1 MFYYLIFN
9 DFFMSLILFVVVI
22 YCLIR
27 VSSLQKQINTLTRG
41 DSNLNTQSPNVA
53 SPSLIRNKPVP
64 LYDDYRDIATRP
76 PQPNTSFAP
85 ANLLDEAEYPLI
97 DWLKKDFL
105 VKLGALLLLLAF
117 GWFVSYA
124 FANNWIGSFGRI
136 VLGIGAGIA
145 FMLAGLYRIKAFR
158 HQGEIFVVLGS
169 TIAILTIFAARE
181 MYDIFTPLSAL
192 LVMFLS
198 IVFVAKVSLL
208 YRSKSLALSSLI
220 LAAIAPFLT
229 NAPQP
234 EVLALFS
241 YLSVIVL
248 GTLWIQAKI
257 DFIELQI
264 AAFVTVLLY
273 SLPYIS
279 GTYKNEDS
287 LIALGFGF
295 GFTVI
300 FFLTNIS
307 SIMRRTDDETQS
319 KHLLL
324 AVGTTLYLA
333 SWIVNVVAP
342 EWQSLLYVAWAI
354 VFACGA
360 FIVYMKTDKKAA
372 FYIYGGV
379 SVGLL
384 GAATAAIFSGPI
396 LTLVYTIEVTVL
408 ALLSLTL
415 LKNPHTTAK
424 LCLLYVVPIIL
435 SLESITSSS
444 WRLDGVLQADFFILV
459 TLMLSLA
466 LVSYTLHQHN
476 KENNI
481 SSTSVGVLAVL
492 SASYALTLIW
502 LITHAVFS
510 YDQATTVSL
519 IIYTLIG
526 LTMYVVGQ
534 STKNNLLQKGGLG
547 IIGLV
552 VVRLLMIDVW
562 QMEVAGRIVTFLLIG
577 LVLISSGFIKKLNQ
591 NNSN

>member
-9 DFFMSLILFVVVI
+9 DFFMSLILLVMVI
-22 YCLIR
+22 YCLVRI
-27 VSSLQKQINTLTRG
+27 SFLQKQIDTITRG
-41 DSNLNTQSPNVA
+41 DSNLNTQSFNVA

-76 PQPNTSFAP
+76 LQSNTSFAP
-85 ANLLDEAEYPLI
+85 ANLPDEAEHPFVG
-97 DWLKKDFL
+97 WLKKDFL
-105 VKLGALLLLLAF
+105 VKLGSLLLLLAF

-124 FANNWIGSFGRI
+124 FANNWIGPFGRI

-145 FMLAGLYRIKAFR
+145 FMLAGLHRIKTFR

-181 MYDIFTPLSAL
+181 MYDFFTPLSAL

-229 NAPQP
+229 NAPEP
-234 EVLALFS
+234 EALALFS

-257 DFIELQI
+257 DFIELQL

-273 SLPYIS
+273 SLPYIF
-279 GTYKNEDS
+279 GANTNGDS

-307 SIMRRTDDETQS
+307 SIVRRTDDETQS

-324 AVGTTLYLA
+324 AVGTTLYLVG
-333 SWIVNVVAP
+333 WIVNVVAP
-342 EWQSLLYVAWAI
+342 EWQSLLYTAWAA

-415 LKNPHTTAK
+415 LKNSNTTAK
-424 LCLLYVVPIIL
+424 LCLLYVFPILL

-459 TLMLSLA
+459 ILMLSLA
-466 LVSYTLHQHN
+466 LVSYAINQN
-476 KENNI
+476 SKENNI
-481 SSTSVGVLAVL
+481 SSIPVGVLAVL

-502 LITHAVFS
+502 LITHAVLS

-526 LTMYVVGQ
+526 LAMYVVGQ
-534 STKNNLLQKGGLG
+534 SISNNLLRKGGLVL
-547 IIGLV
+547 IGLV
-552 VVRLLMIDVW
+552 VVRLLLIDVW

-577 LVLISSGFIKKLNQ
+577 LVLISSGFIKKLNK
-591 NNSN
+591 NNPN